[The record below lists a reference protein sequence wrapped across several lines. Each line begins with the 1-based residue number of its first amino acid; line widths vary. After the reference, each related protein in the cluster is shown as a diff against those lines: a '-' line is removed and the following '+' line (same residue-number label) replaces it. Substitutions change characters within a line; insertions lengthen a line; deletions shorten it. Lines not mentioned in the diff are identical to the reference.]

1 MTQQRTPLDVEIRA
15 RIARAG
21 PIPIAEFMALC
32 LYDPQ
37 HGYYN
42 RGSPFGAAGDFIT
55 APEISQM
62 FGELIGL
69 WAADV
74 WRSLGKPDPVAL
86 IELGPGRGTMMAD
99 ALRAARAAPEF
110 RRALHVH
117 LIETSPHL
125 QSRQRRTLSTI
136 DDVALQWHA
145 SIDEVAATPSIIV

>member
-1 MTQQRTPLDVEIRA
+1 MERCTPLDVEIRA

-21 PIPIAEFMALC
+21 PIPVAEFMAMC

-37 HGYYN
+37 HGYYSH
-42 RGSPFGAAGDFIT
+42 GCPLGAAGDFIT

-69 WAADV
+69 WAAEV
-74 WRSLGKPDPVAL
+74 WQSMGAPDPVPL

-110 RRALHVH
+110 RKAVRVH
-117 LIETSPHL
+117 FIETSPDL
-125 QSRQRRTLSTI
+125 RQHQRQTLSGVE
-136 DDVALQWHA
+136 DVPLSWH
-145 SIDEVAATPSIIV
+145 V